1 MNVINEFQPF
11 KKNEYLNL
19 NCLFTI
25 GDTSV
30 CKFNVVKL
38 VVTITTQGDR
48 NIGGVMIWHN
58 FSLLL

>member
-1 MNVINEFQPF
+1 MNIWFFSFFFEND
-11 KKNEYLNL
+11 EYLNL

-48 NIGGVMIWHN
+48 NIGGVMLDI
-58 FSLLL
+58 

>member
-1 MNVINEFQPF
+1 MNVISEFQPF

-19 NCLFTI
+19 NCLFTM
-25 GDTSV
+25 GDISI

-38 VVTITTQGDR
+38 VVTNTTQGDR
-48 NIGGVMIWHN
+48 NIGGVMKWHN